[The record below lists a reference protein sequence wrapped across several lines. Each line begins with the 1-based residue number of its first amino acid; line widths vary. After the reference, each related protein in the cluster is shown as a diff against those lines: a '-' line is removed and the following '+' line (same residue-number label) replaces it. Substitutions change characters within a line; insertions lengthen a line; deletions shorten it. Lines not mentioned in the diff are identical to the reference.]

1 MSSGQILF
9 QEITKYI
16 PYQILEYFGKTSKN
30 PRILRLR
37 ELGIT
42 ATSVAKQ
49 MVKDKAEML
58 LQGKG
63 NRDVFSLLSGC
74 TALFRFSK
82 SDESIVKA
90 NMDMDAKAKLTEE
103 ELIAEMR

>member
-1 MSSGQILF
+1 M
-9 QEITKYI
+9 
-16 PYQILEYFGKTSKN
+16 
-30 PRILRLR
+30 LRMR

-74 TALFRFSK
+74 TALFRSSK
-82 SDESIVKA
+82 SDQSTVKA
-90 NMDMDAKAKLTEE
+90 NMDTDAKAKLTEE